1 MKSETERRKTCR
13 SVALYSVLSLIG
25 KLTVYALFLKEVVER
40 QSVLKS
46 VHFYGKKDQLSDTLA
61 NSNLYLVLLKCM
73 LKRVREWL

>member
-46 VHFYGKKDQLSDTLA
+46 VHFYGKKRSTIRHTSEFKPLS
-61 NSNLYLVLLKCM
+61 SSIKV
-73 LKRVREWL
+73 

>member
-1 MKSETERRKTCR
+1 MKSETERRTCR

-61 NSNLYLVLLKCM
+61 NSNLYLLLLKCK

>member
-1 MKSETERRKTCR
+1 MKSKTETRNTCR

-25 KLTVYALFLKEVVER
+25 KLTVYALSVKEVFER

-61 NSNLYLVLLKCM
+61 NSNLYLLLS
-73 LKRVREWL
+73 VN

>member
-46 VHFYGKKDQLSDTLA
+46 IFMGKKINYQTH
-61 NSNLYLVLLKCM
+61 
-73 LKRVREWL
+73 